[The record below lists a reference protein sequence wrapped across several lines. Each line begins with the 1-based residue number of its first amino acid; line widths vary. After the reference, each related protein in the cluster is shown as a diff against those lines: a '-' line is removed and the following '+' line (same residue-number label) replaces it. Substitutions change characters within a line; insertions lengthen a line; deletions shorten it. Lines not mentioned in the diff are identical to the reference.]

1 MSKLVTELHII
12 GENGNMFD
20 TDMEY
25 IIPLYQRAY
34 AWEDKQLT
42 QLIEDINDVA
52 EDSNY
57 YIGSLIVSKQFG
69 RYEVVDG
76 QQRPYLAV
84 FAAELPWN
92 QNKAHT
98 HICV

>member
-25 IIPLYQRAY
+25 VIPLYQRAY

-52 EDSNY
+52 GLQLLHWLLDRF
-57 YIGSLIVSKQFG
+57 Q
-69 RYEVVDG
+69 
-76 QQRPYLAV
+76 AV
-84 FAAELPWN
+84 R
-92 QNKAHT
+92 T
-98 HICV
+98 I

>member
-57 YIGSLIVSKQFG
+57 YIGSLIVSKEYGIKPF
-69 RYEVVDG
+69 
-76 QQRPYLAV
+76 LK
-84 FAAELPWN
+84 LS
-92 QNKAHT
+92 
-98 HICV
+98 C